1 MSLKPENELP
11 AEPVVLILTTF
22 CRDVFWQDGVVIPGC
37 DDNGV
42 FFMNS
47 GYLYILKDQFSVNR
61 EKVKFRSRIKNLLH
75 ECQLI
80 SFLDSKAYP
89 PF

>member
-1 MSLKPENELP
+1 MSTIEGWRNPPEVRKYNMFT
-11 AEPVVLILTTF
+11 LTTF
-22 CRDVFWQDGVVIPGC
+22 CRDVFWQDGEVIPGC

-47 GYLYILKDQFSVNR
+47 GYLYILKDQFSENR
-61 EKVKFRSRIKNLLH
+61 EKAKLSLTNLELSH
-75 ECQLI
+75 ECQVILMN
-80 SFLDSKAYP
+80 D